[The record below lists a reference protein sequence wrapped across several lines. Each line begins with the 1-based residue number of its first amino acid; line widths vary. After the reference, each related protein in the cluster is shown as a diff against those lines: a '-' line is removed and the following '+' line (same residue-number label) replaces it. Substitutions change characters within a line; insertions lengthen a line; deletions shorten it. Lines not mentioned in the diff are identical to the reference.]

1 MMNYKIAIIDDE
13 YDARRVLKKYIERY
27 FPNFILVGEGES
39 VKTGLE
45 LLQQNEIDILLLDI
59 QMNDGTG
66 FDLVDKFEGKI
77 PKIVFTTAYDAYA
90 LKAFRY
96 QAIDYILKPIDPEL
110 FQEAINRVLSTNT
123 TNLFTENTNITSNS
137 QFLSKMEKINSKIA
151 IPTMEGLSY
160 VEFDSIL
167 YFEADASYCKIHLT
181 SKKTIIVSKP
191 LKYFSDKLT
200 LNEGFA
206 RTHKSYLVNSKY
218 ISHYSTESG
227 NNVHLDGG
235 VEIPVSRNQKEIII
249 NFLQKK
255 N

>member
-1 MMNYKIAIIDDE
+1 MTNYKIAIIDDE

-27 FPNFILVGEGES
+27 FPDFNLIGEAES
-39 VKTGLE
+39 VKTGIE
-45 LLQQNEIDILLLDI
+45 LLKTNEIDILLLDI

-66 FDLVDKFEGKI
+66 FDLVDQFQGTM

-96 QAIDYILKPIDPEL
+96 KAIDYILKPIDPEL
-110 FQEAINRVLSTNT
+110 FQEAINRILLS
-123 TNLFTENTNITSNS
+123 NINKVNEEIEEPNNS

-151 IPTMEGLSY
+151 IPTQEGLNY
-160 VEFDSIL
+160 IEFDSIL
-167 YFEADASYCKIHLT
+167 YFEADASYCKIHLI
-181 SKKTIIVSKP
+181 SKKIVVVSKP

-227 NNVHLDGG
+227 NNVHLEGG
-235 VEIPVSRNQKEIII
+235 IEIPVSRNQKEIII
-249 NFLQKK
+249 SFLKK
-255 N
+255 KG